1 MKIIGIIP
9 ARMESTRF
17 PGKPL
22 KKIKNKAM
30 IDFVY
35 ENATKNQLLDDVYIA
50 TCNKEIAEHCKLK
63 NYKFVMTSTKH
74 KRASDRCAEALKK
87 IENLKKIKYK
97 IIVLIQGDEP
107 MLNKNMI
114 TEALNPLIKNNK
126 IQISNLI
133 YKLDKDE
140 YINKNVVKVVFDKD
154 LYALYFSR
162 SPIPYTNTKN
172 KIVAYKQIAIIP
184 FRKNFLFKYLRMK
197 ETNLEKI
204 ESVDM
209 MRVLENGYKVKLVKT
224 KYNTYSVD
232 TLSDLKKV
240 SRLINE

>member
-9 ARMESTRF
+9 ARMESSRF

-30 IDFVY
+30 IDYVY
-35 ENATKNQLLDDVYIA
+35 ENAIKNKLLDDVFIA
-50 TCNKEIAEHCKLK
+50 TCNKEIAEHCKL
-63 NYKFVMTSTKH
+63 NDYKFVMTSIKH

-114 TEALNPLIKNNK
+114 TEALNPLIENNK

-133 YKLDKDE
+133 YELDKHE
-140 YINKNVVKVVFDKD
+140 YANKNVVKVVFDKD

-162 SPIPYTNTKN
+162 SPIPYTNFKN
-172 KIVAYKQIAIIP
+172 EIVAYKQIAIIP

-204 ESVDM
+204 ESIDM

-232 TLSDLKKV
+232 TLSDLRKV